1 MFKLPTLPYAEDG
14 LEPYISAKTLSYHY
28 GKHHKTYVDNL
39 NKFLE
44 DDSNAQ
50 FRGLVIEDII
60 AGSKGKLF
68 NNAAQA
74 YNHTFYW
81 FCMSPNPDKKENL
94 PEGEVLKMIE
104 VNFGSF
110 EKFKEEFTEVAKAHF
125 GSGWAWLLKKTD
137 GKIELAGMH
146 DADTPIM
153 NGDIPLL
160 ALDVWEHA
168 YYLDYQNSRPDY
180 IEAFW
185 QVVNWNFVAKQLELE
200 SQPKGLMEPES

>member
-44 DDSNAQ
+44 DDANAQ
-50 FRGLVIEDII
+50 FRSLVIEDII

-125 GSGWAWLLKKTD
+125 GSGWAWLLKKAD
-137 GKIELAGMH
+137 GRIELAGMH

-185 QVVNWNFVAKQLELE
+185 QVVDWNFVAKQLELD